1 MPTIAVVLPLYNGA
15 PYIEEA
21 LDSVFAQ
28 TLKPNEIIL
37 VDDGSTDRSRAIVTR
52 MIRAGRKIT
61 LLKKE
66 NGGQSA
72 ARNLGVRRAKSDLI
86 AFLDQDDAWYP
97 HHLATL
103 VAPFRQRRR
112 FPLGWSYGNMDL
124 VDATGRIIV
133 RRFLDTLGCARPK
146 RTLMECLREDMYVV
160 PNSTLVSRGAILA
173 VGGFDERLRG
183 YEDDDLFTR
192 LFVAGYDN
200 VYSEEA
206 ITKWRC
212 HGDSCSHSAAMIRSR
227 AIYCKKLLEDFPD
240 MPDIALFF
248 RRDLLRPRFWN
259 AFAGQYQDAVR
270 RGDLALARACADGL
284 AVFLPHM
291 PRGLQPYMRMLL
303 ALARS
308 RAGSVLWPVTEVY
321 QNWLAHRRW

>member
-1 MPTIAVVLPLYNGA
+1 LPKITVVLPLYNGA

-21 LDSVFAQ
+21 LNSVFAQ
-28 TLKPNEIIL
+28 SLKPSEIIL
-37 VDDGSTDRSRAIVTR
+37 IDDGSTDRSRAIITR

-72 ARNLGVRRAKSDLI
+72 ARNLGIRRAKSELI
-86 AFLDQDDAWYP
+86 AFLDQDDVWYP

-103 VAPFRQRRR
+103 VTPFQQRRR
-112 FPLGWSYGNMDL
+112 FPLGWSYANMDL
-124 VDATGRIIV
+124 VDAAGRIIV

-160 PNSTLVSRGAILA
+160 PNSTLVSRSALLA

-200 VYSEEA
+200 VYSDES

-212 HGDSCSHSAAMIRSR
+212 HANSCSHSPAMIRSR

-240 MPDIALFF
+240 MPAIALHFK
-248 RRDLLRPRFWN
+248 RDLLRPRFWS
-259 AFAGQYQDAVR
+259 AFAGEYQTAVR
-270 RGDLALARACADGL
+270 SGNLALARACADGL
-284 AVFLPHM
+284 AEFLPHM
-291 PRGLQPYMRMLL
+291 RPGLRPFMGVMLS
-303 ALARS
+303 LARS
-308 RAGSVLWPVTEVY
+308 RAAPFLWPVTTIY
-321 QNWLAHRRW
+321 QHWLVTRRW